1 MHYISYKESLKN
13 NINNKTREKLNKKFI
28 KTKLKE
34 YDKYFDELFNKID
47 SNIKLDKYQRIAIL
61 NDDDFSMIIAGAGSG
76 KTTTMAGK
84 VKYLVD
90 KLHINPNN
98 ILVISF
104 TNKAVDE
111 LSEKINKDL
120 GINSLILTFHKLGIK
135 ILKDKN
141 VNFRILLDFT
151 NEIKEYIFKY
161 FTKNKGIFSKIIY
174 YYKDYF
180 DLEFINNYLYQNSVK
195 GYHKGSIKFV
205 SLCLEII
212 SKIKISSY
220 DVEKL
225 NDILKHYE
233 SNEKIKIMI
242 ELIIKLYNYYLSI
255 IKENN
260 YIDFEEMIN
269 LSYDV
274 LDETLNYKYEY
285 IIIDEFQDISY
296 QRFCLI
302 KKLSDLTSAKIVVV
316 GDDWQ
321 SIFAFAGSD
330 ISIFTELDKYVGH
343 TEKLKLVNTYRNSQQ
358 LIDIAGKFIMRNN
371 KQIKKNLKSP
381 KLLNKPVKIIFYD
394 NNKDYKD
401 KFLKSL
407 EIITKKFPNKLDILL
422 IGRYKKD
429 IEILLKTK
437 CLKEKNNKLVC
448 TQYPKLKFTFL
459 TAHSSKGLGY
469 DNIIIINALDDIYGF
484 PSKIID
490 SELVKIFNIN
500 NDFLNEERRLFY
512 VALTRTKNYA
522 FILVPK
528 DNYSIF
534 IKEIIEYPNVEILKI
549 KNK

>member
-13 NINNKTREKLNKKFI
+13 NTNTKTREKLNKKFI
-28 KTKLKE
+28 KEELKANN
-34 YDKYFDELFNKID
+34 KYFDELFYKVD
-47 SNIKLDKYQRIAIL
+47 PNIKLDKHQRIAII

-90 KLHINPNN
+90 KKHVNPNQ

-111 LSEKINKDL
+111 LSEKINRDF
-120 GINSLILTFHKLGIK
+120 GINVEILTFHKLGIK
-135 ILKDKN
+135 ILKDKKID
-141 VNFRILLDFT
+141 FKILLDSNHLIKDYLFEFFNT
-151 NEIKEYIFKY
+151 NKA
-161 FTKNKGIFSKIIY
+161 IFSKIVY
-174 YYKDYF
+174 YYKEYF
-180 DLEFINNYLYQNSVK
+180 DLEFINNYLYQNDIK
-195 GYHKGSIKFV
+195 AYHQGTIKLV

-212 SKIKISSY
+212 KKIKISSY
-220 DVEKL
+220 DNQKL
-225 NDILKHYE
+225 NELSKIYE
-233 SNEKIKIMI
+233 NNDKIKIML
-242 ELIIKLYNYYLSI
+242 ELLIDLYKYYLAV

-274 LDETLNYKYEY
+274 LDKNLNYKYEY

-296 QRFCLI
+296 QRFRLI
-302 KKLSDLTSAKIVVV
+302 KKLSDLTKSKIVVV

-343 TEKLKLVNTYRNSQQ
+343 TEELKLINTYRNSQQ
-358 LIDIAGKFIMRNN
+358 LIDIAGKFIMQNK
-371 KQIKKNLKSP
+371 KQIRKNLKSP
-381 KLLNKPVKIIFYD
+381 KLLNKPVKIIFYE
-394 NNKDYKD
+394 NTKDYKN
-401 KFLKSL
+401 KFLKCL
-407 EIITKKFPNKLDILL
+407 EIITKKTPKKLDVLL

-429 IEILLKTK
+429 IEDLIKNK
-437 CLKEKNNKLVC
+437 CLYRKNDKLVSKE
-448 TQYPKLKFTFL
+448 YPKLKFTFL

-490 SELVKIFNIN
+490 NELVKIFNIT
-500 NDFLNEERRLFY
+500 NDFINEERRLFY

-522 FILVPK
+522 FILAPK

-534 IKEIIEYPNVEILKI
+534 IKELMSYQNVEILKI